1 MISPRSRRRDRD
13 LAETSPI
20 FSRARAQTAR
30 AVFALRAER
39 PWALT
44 GTPVQND
51 PAELY
56 SLLHFLRVPVA
67 SSYGKWTKELAR
79 PDRLRAL
86 QGLIRPL
93 MLRRT
98 KGTKDADGARD
109 CAEIAPVRPRGRRR
123 LTSKPRVTVWQM
135 SHATH
140 TCVDPSAMDVG
151 HPSRRCT
158 CISQANRS
166 SLCRNSACEHSRYR
180 SRSRRRTSTK
190 RCTRA
195 RGRSSRRELEIRA
208 RLRVAVES
216 EIIGDRREIRRDCP
230 GRYAAEGKV
239 LANYA
244 SVLELLL
251 RLRQARISR
260 A

>member
-1 MISPRSRRRDRD
+1 MISTRSHRRDRD

-135 SHATH
+135 SHATR

-151 HPSRRCT
+151 HPSMHMHLSGES
-158 CISQANRS
+158 IL
-166 SLCRNSACEHSRYR
+166 SLPQLRMRTLKIPFSKPEADFYEALH
-180 SRSRRRTSTK
+180 SRSRTQFET
-190 RCTRA
+190 
-195 RGRSSRRELEIRA
+195 
-208 RLRVAVES
+208 
-216 EIIGDRREIRRDCP
+216 
-230 GRYAAEGKV
+230 
-239 LANYA
+239 
-244 SVLELLL
+244 
-251 RLRQARISR
+251 
-260 A
+260 